1 MAHKENDKMKHEI
14 LKKEKIEKEFQNT
27 HEKILETLKMR
38 KKVEKDYGNTI
49 KKQKEYWKSQLVS
62 LDPLKDKNRYKYIK
76 ENIKREENLLT
87 QIKEEVNR
95 INKEIKMEKEHKKS
109 EEENIEK

>member
-1 MAHKENDKMKHEI
+1 MSPDENDKIKHEM
-14 LKKEKIEKEFQNT
+14 EKIEKEFQNT

-49 KKQKEYWKSQLVS
+49 KMQKEYWESQLKYV
-62 LDPLKDKNRYKYIK
+62 DPLKDKNRYKELK
-76 ENIKREENLLT
+76 ENIRREENLLK

-95 INKEIKMEKEHKKS
+95 INKEIKMEKEHKQS
-109 EEENIEK
+109 EKEKFRK

>member
-1 MAHKENDKMKHEI
+1 MSPDENDKIKHEM
-14 LKKEKIEKEFQNT
+14 EKIEKEFKDT
-27 HEKILETLKMR
+27 HDKILETLTER

-49 KKQKEYWKSQLVS
+49 KMQKEYWESQLKYV
-62 LDPLKDKNRYKYIK
+62 DPLKDKNRYKELK
-76 ENIKREENLLT
+76 ENIKREEDILK

-95 INKEIKMEKEHKKS
+95 INKEIKMEKEHIQN